1 MQIANFL
8 VLISV
13 STLVA
18 YYYMWTLL
26 AEQKRLK
33 VFLKLEL
40 EASKKELRQL
50 LSKKELK
57 NFLND

>member
-1 MQIANFL
+1 
-8 VLISV
+8 
-13 STLVA
+13 
-18 YYYMWTLL
+18 MWTLL

-40 EASKKELRQL
+40 EVSKKELRQL